1 MKDYK
6 KAEIEYEKKIAQ
18 DYNCWY
24 HSTPIAKAH
33 DRDFVNYLKKEI
45 QKGDRV
51 LDLGCGPASLWSYL
65 TKIKGIELVGADI
78 SAAMIKEA
86 KKLYPQGKFM
96 VANAEKLPFKN
107 EEFEVVICSS
117 ALHHLPSP
125 QKAFKEIRRILKP
138 YGKLIGREPQND
150 QFVKETSP
158 SLSGAIMSLMH
169 MIYRRQKTVIIKE
182 PKIHQFH
189 HAFDIRQFVDDLA
202 SYFVVHD
209 IVSKFPFSSLFM
221 RVGGLFLGRIILQT
235 DKFLSYYKGDQFF
248 YKAVKDGYDR
258 IEVLANVNGYLRE
271 LEKSSQKPPLKFVKR
286 LIWLSIILDLIL
298 PKK

>member
-33 DRDFVNYLKKEI
+33 DHDFVNYLKKEI

-221 RVGGLFLGRIILQT
+221 RVSGLFLGRIILQT
-235 DKFLSYYKGDQFF
+235 DKFLFYYKGDQFF

-258 IEVLANVNGYLRE
+258 TEVLANVNGYLRE